1 MMGSWWVASVLD
13 GPNGVV
19 VLVSWTV
26 VVIGSIV
33 LHELGHGWAAIRRG
47 DRTPIETGHMTWNPV
62 IHMGHMSLLLF
73 LFFGFAFGAMPVNPS
88 RFRGRYASAY
98 VAAAGPAMNLLLALA
113 CIILG
118 GLVAAFAPRIGDPL
132 APNLLTFFSLGSM
145 INIVLMLF
153 NLLPI
158 PPLDGS
164 RILAN
169 FSPEYNNLWKS
180 ENAQWVAMG
189 LLILAIVFGGDS
201 IVPVA
206 MEYSAKGIGLVAG
219 LFK

>member
-1 MMGSWWVASVLD
+1 MLGSWWVADVL
-13 GPNGVV
+13 GSPNGTVR
-19 VLVSWTV
+19 LVSWV
-26 VVIGSIV
+26 VIVIGSIV

-62 IHMGHMSLLLF
+62 VHMGQMSLIMFLL
-73 LFFGFAFGAMPVNPS
+73 FGFAFGAMPVDPS

-98 VAAAGPAMNLLLALA
+98 VAAAGPAMNLILTLA
-113 CIILG
+113 CILFG
-118 GLVAAFAPRIGDPL
+118 GVVLAFAPRIGEPL
-132 APNLLTFFSLGSM
+132 AGNLFMFFSLGAM
-145 INIVLMLF
+145 LNIILMLF

-169 FSPEYNNLWKS
+169 FSPGYARLWYS

-189 LLILAIVFGGDS
+189 LFILVFLFGGQYLVPLATEISGTGIVF
-201 IVPVA
+201 VA
-206 MEYSAKGIGLVAG
+206 KL
-219 LFK
+219 LT